1 MIHLNPKI
9 KNIKK
14 LDSLNEMRKKLI
26 KIDIKMIK
34 RKKLVRNLLSKLAA
48 RIPY

>member
-1 MIHLNPKI
+1 MIHLNQKI

>member
-1 MIHLNPKI
+1 MINLNQKI

-34 RKKLVRNLLSKLAA
+34 RKKLVRNLLSKFAA

>member
-1 MIHLNPKI
+1 MIHLNQKI

-34 RKKLVRNLLSKLAA
+34 RRKLVRNLLSKLAA